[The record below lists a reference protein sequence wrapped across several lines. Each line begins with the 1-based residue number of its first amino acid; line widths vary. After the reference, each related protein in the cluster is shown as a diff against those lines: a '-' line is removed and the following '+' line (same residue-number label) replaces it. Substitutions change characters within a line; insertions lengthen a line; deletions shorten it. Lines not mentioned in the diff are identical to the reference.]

1 MADDVPMEG
10 LEDEGWEAVEVE
22 EDADP
27 ATLSAELFLDSFG
40 FELFEVENQSP
51 HIDYA
56 GDFASYMAEEAL
68 FAIFGLDADFETV
81 SDEVTG
87 EVEAQCA
94 GFVEEILEPALEA
107 LGGWEWFDSCTVSC
121 SYDITDGS
129 MAFSLDDIE
138 RADAEHPADAAT
150 KFAPVAKKEALEM
163 EGETDVEVT
172 RDMVQVEAD
181 MDEGNGDLAEW
192 IYDALI
198 SGLRIA
204 DRGAVDNKALDQIA
218 DKAADLCGQDVSK
231 FDTLRFHV
239 DDDGRI
245 AGFDFNGSHYALDL

>member
-10 LEDEGWEAVEVE
+10 LEDEDWEAVE
-22 EDADP
+22 ADP
-27 ATLSAELFLDSFG
+27 ALLTAELFLDSFG

-81 SDEVTG
+81 SDEMTG

-94 GFVEEILEPALEA
+94 AFVEEILEPALEA

-129 MAFSLDDIE
+129 MAFALDDIE

-150 KFAPVAKKEALEM
+150 KFASVQKEALEM
-163 EGETDVEVT
+163 DGETDVEVT

-198 SGLRIA
+198 NGLRIA

-239 DDDGRI
+239 DEDGRI

>member
-1 MADDVPMEG
+1 MADDVPTGG
-10 LEDEGWEAVEVE
+10 LEDEDWEAVGVE
-22 EDADP
+22 EEADP
-27 ATLSAELFLDSFG
+27 ALLTAELFLDSFG
-40 FELFEVENQSP
+40 FELFEVENQAT

-68 FAIFGLDADFETV
+68 FAIFGLDTDFETV
-81 SDEVTG
+81 SDEVPG

-94 GFVEEILEPALEA
+94 AFVEEILEPALGA
-107 LGGWEWFDSCTVSC
+107 LGGWEWFDSCAVSC
-121 SYDITDGS
+121 SYDISDGS
-129 MAFSLDDIE
+129 MAFALDDIE

-150 KFAPVAKKEALEM
+150 KFAPVARKQALEM
-163 EGETDVEVT
+163 DGEADVEVT
-172 RDMVQVEAD
+172 RGMVQVEAD

-198 SGLRIA
+198 SGLRIS

-239 DDDGRI
+239 EDDGRI